1 MTDLPTPRL
10 ALPLL
15 QPGQAQKELYHN
27 EALARLDLAVQAA
40 VLAFGIDS
48 PPGGPAP
55 GDAWIVG
62 DAPSG
67 AWAGHAGAIAG
78 WTEAGWRFLAPTEGL
93 RAWVRESDGFALF
106 TEGAWQVGHAYGR
119 LIVDG
124 EQVVGA
130 RGEAIDDP
138 GGGTVI
144 DLEARD
150 AISAILAALREH
162 GLVDP
167 G

>member
-1 MTDLPTPRL
+1 MTDLPTPRM

-15 QPGQAQKELYHN
+15 QPGQAQKEMYHN
-27 EALARLDLAVQAA
+27 EALARLDLAVQAMVIA
-40 VLAFGIDS
+40 SGTNI
-48 PPGGPAP
+48 PPDDPET

-62 DAPSG
+62 DAPTG
-67 AWAGHAGAIAG
+67 AWTGQARAIAG
-78 WTEAGWRFLAPTEGL
+78 WNSGWRFVAAAEGM

-106 TEGAWQVGHAYGR
+106 FAGAWHVGEAHGR

-138 GGGTVI
+138 DGGTVI
-144 DLEARD
+144 DIEART
-150 AISAILAALREH
+150 AILAILAALREH

-167 G
+167 S

>member
-1 MTDLPTPRL
+1 MTDQPTPRL

-15 QPGQAQKELYHN
+15 QPGQAQKEMYHN

-40 VLAFGIDS
+40 VIASGTNI
-48 PPGGPAP
+48 PPGEPAP
-55 GDAWIVG
+55 GDCWIVG
-62 DAPSG
+62 NAPTD
-67 AWAGHAGAIAG
+67 AWAEQAGAIAG
-78 WTEAGWRFLAPTEGL
+78 WTAAGWRFLAPAEGM
-93 RAWVRESDGFALF
+93 RAWVSEIGGFALF
-106 TEGAWQVGHAYGR
+106 SDGEWHVGQAYGR

-124 EQVVGA
+124 EQGVGV

-144 DLEARD
+144 DVEARD
-150 AISAILAALREH
+150 TIAAILSALREH

-167 G
+167 C